1 MRLSAIDKSTRGL
14 FLWRFFLMRYWT
26 WRPSLRGPVG
36 FVLQRAGSQPAAGRV
51 GRGLALARLPR
62 SLARAPGRRG
72 GSHVTISASPSHGW
86 EQCSERGPRDSG
98 RRACHPFWAARFRA
112 ATALK
117 APELLRAQARAV
129 AFRDAPGFEG
139 FPERQPHARFS
150 SLPRSLGS
158 WSAWG

>member
-1 MRLSAIDKSTRGL
+1 MRLGYREIYTWSVSLAVLFYEILDLETQPPRACGL
-14 FLWRFFLMRYWT
+14 HAAE
-26 WRPSLRGPVG
+26 G
-36 FVLQRAGSQPAAGRV
+36 GSQPAAGRV

-62 SLARAPGRRG
+62 SLTRAPGRRG

-98 RRACHPFWAARFRA
+98 RRACHPFWAARSRA
-112 ATALK
+112 ATTLK